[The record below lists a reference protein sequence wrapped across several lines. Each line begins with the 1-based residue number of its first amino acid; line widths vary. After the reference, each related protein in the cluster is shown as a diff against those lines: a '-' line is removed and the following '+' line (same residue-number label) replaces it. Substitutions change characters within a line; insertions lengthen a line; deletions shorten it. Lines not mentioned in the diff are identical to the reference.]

1 MKNKWELVLEQG
13 LGKVCIETYSTKKI
27 AEEERD
33 NRNRLC
39 IAMGYTPDVRYIVR
53 EVEYV

>member
-1 MKNKWELVLEQG
+1 MKKNRWELVLEKD
-13 LGKVCIETYSTKKI
+13 LGKIGIEIFKSKEL

-39 IAMGYTPDVRYIVR
+39 VAMGYTPDVKYTVR
-53 EVEYV
+53 QLN

>member
-1 MKNKWELVLEQG
+1 MKKNRWELVLEKD
-13 LGKVCIETYSTKKI
+13 LGKVGIETFKSKEL

-39 IAMGYTPDVRYIVR
+39 VAMGYTPDVRYTVR
-53 EVEYV
+53 QLN

>member
-13 LGKVCIETYSTKKI
+13 LGKIGIETYSTKKI

-53 EVEYV
+53 EV

>member
-1 MKNKWELVLEQG
+1 MNKSKWELVLEKEIG
-13 LGKVCIETYSTKKI
+13 SVGVVTFPTKEE

-39 IAMGYTPDVRYIVR
+39 IAMCCSPDVKYIIRKV
-53 EVEYV
+53 